1 MVQNK
6 PARRGRPPAYDP
18 ETALAQARNLF
29 RVKGFPATSLDELS
43 AATSMNRPS
52 IYGAFG
58 DKRAFYRTV
67 LENYR
72 EKMRDDVRAALSP
85 DTSIRDALTRLY
97 ALFLGLYFPSESQ
110 PLGCFMIST
119 GLPEAA
125 TDPYV
130 RDILAETFRGFDRML
145 EKRISLAVERGEL
158 PQVADCVTLGRI
170 ATSVVSYIAIRS
182 RVGESREVLEDF
194 AAAVVSHIC
203 GPIPE
208 SPSDLVDLSRRP
220 HVDGK

>member
-18 ETALAQARNLF
+18 EEALAKARNLF
-29 RVKGFPATSLDELS
+29 WKQGFSATSLDGLS
-43 AATSMNRPS
+43 AATNMNRPS
-52 IYGAFG
+52 IYSAFG

-85 DTSIRDALTRLY
+85 DGTLRDALTRLY
-97 ALFLGLYFPSESQ
+97 ALFLGLYFQSESQ

-119 GLPEAA
+119 GVPEAA
-125 TDPYV
+125 TDPDV

-145 EKRISLAVERGEL
+145 EKRIALAVANGEL
-158 PQVADCVTLGRI
+158 PADTDCVTLGRI
-170 ATSVVSYIAIRS
+170 ATSVVSYIAIRA
-182 RVGESREVLEDF
+182 RLGESRALLESF
-194 AAAVVSHIC
+194 AAATVDQIC
-203 GPIPE
+203 GPIATSGPA
-208 SPSDLVDLSRRP
+208 
-220 HVDGK
+220 